1 MAQGDDKGDRRVGRR
16 SARTAETHPTNGF
29 NNSEQ
34 RKRITQQHRWHSV
47 CVCVC
52 VCVGVCIGEHSTLS
66 GGQRRTDEFSAS
78 HCRDVSFLET
88 KRATRLSEHGRSGT
102 RAIHQVWVDINAQ
115 EMRVHLPG
123 YIHNDTYICTYARI
137 HIHIATS
144 THPHI
149 HTFTH
154 PYWRIHTHERTHERT
169 HTYAWTDIHT
179 HSYPCAHSTYPHV
192 NTISQAQGAPCTAS
206 TTRTDI
212 HHCQKDQRMIRTTYL
227 QQPNGLAQ
235 TSPSH
240 RCSLDLECEPP
251 SSWARTSHRK
261 RTLPAQFSWRPS
273 PPVRRRAHGH
283 LPVSRHH
290 LPLECWPPR
299 GTVSGR
305 APARCLPPGRQWA
318 EWMGWMQTDFPWPRV
333 ELARRGRAAGKCWAP
348 RAGST
353 HAVALD

>member
-149 HTFTH
+149 HTSTH
-154 PYWRIHTHERTHERT
+154 PHIHISVYIHTNGHMSVHIHTHGRTYTRIHTRARIVH
-169 HTYAWTDIHT
+169 IH
-179 HSYPCAHSTYPHV
+179 
-192 NTISQAQGAPCTAS
+192 
-206 TTRTDI
+206 
-212 HHCQKDQRMIRTTYL
+212 M
-227 QQPNGLAQ
+227 
-235 TSPSH
+235 
-240 RCSLDLECEPP
+240 
-251 SSWARTSHRK
+251 
-261 RTLPAQFSWRPS
+261 
-273 PPVRRRAHGH
+273 
-283 LPVSRHH
+283 
-290 LPLECWPPR
+290 
-299 GTVSGR
+299 
-305 APARCLPPGRQWA
+305 
-318 EWMGWMQTDFPWPRV
+318 
-333 ELARRGRAAGKCWAP
+333 
-348 RAGST
+348 
-353 HAVALD
+353 